1 MMAKDNDWN
10 YEATVAKAEDIL
22 QSIESGDL
30 ELAET
35 FSQSQI
41 AAGYLRECE
50 EFLVQQQESV
60 ELLVENLGESF

>member
-1 MMAKDNDWN
+1 MAMNDDWN

-22 QSIESGDL
+22 QSIEGGDL
-30 ELAET
+30 ELAEV